1 MLLCVNLCVELG
13 GNGMATNLSIDQQ
26 LLNEAVVVGGFNTK
40 KDAVNQALKEFIQRR
55 KQKKIIDLFGKMP
68 ADSDYDYK
76 KGRT

>member
-1 MLLCVNLCVELG
+1 MRIHT
-13 GNGMATNLSIDQQ
+13 MATNLSIDQQ

-55 KQKKIIDLFGKMP
+55 KQKEITELFGKLP

-76 KGRT
+76 KGRK